1 MGSDPVI
8 KRQKLF
14 MSSPSFLHKTC
25 APGGSAPRP
34 AIERLNLEKGEEE
47 EEETSGFVLLF
58 VRPR

>member
-47 EEETSGFVLLF
+47 ETSGFVLLF

>member
-34 AIERLNLEKGEEE
+34 AIERLNLEKGEE
-47 EEETSGFVLLF
+47 TSGFVLLF